1 MTVEIQLNA
10 LATAIGDDVQQI
22 LINQGDLT
30 ALSTTDKSNLVGAI
44 NEVLAAIASAGGGD
58 LLSSNNLSDLANA
71 LTARSNLD
79 VSSTS
84 EITAEI
90 AAAISGLTLSS
101 LGGLDQS
108 EVDAR
113 VQLIVDSAPAA
124 LDTLNEIAAALG
136 DDADFS
142 ATIATQMGN
151 RVRFDA
157 AQSLSV
163 PQQLQAC
170 TNIGVGDPEADY
182 LATYVAAR
190 DA

>member
-1 MTVEIQLNA
+1 MTVEINVNA

-22 LINQGDLT
+22 LVNQGSLT
-30 ALSTTDKSNLVGAI
+30 LLNTTDKSNLVAAI
-44 NEVLAAIASAGGGD
+44 NEVLSAIASAGGGD
-58 LLSSNNLSDLANA
+58 LLSANNLSDLASA
-71 LTARSNLD
+71 IAARSNLD
-79 VSSTS
+79 VGSTS
-84 EITAEI
+84 EVTAEI
-90 AAAISGLTLSS
+90 AAAVSGLTLSA

-113 VQLIVDSAPAA
+113 VQTIVDSAPAA

-157 AQSLSV
+157 AQSLSL
-163 PQQLQAC
+163 PQQFQAC